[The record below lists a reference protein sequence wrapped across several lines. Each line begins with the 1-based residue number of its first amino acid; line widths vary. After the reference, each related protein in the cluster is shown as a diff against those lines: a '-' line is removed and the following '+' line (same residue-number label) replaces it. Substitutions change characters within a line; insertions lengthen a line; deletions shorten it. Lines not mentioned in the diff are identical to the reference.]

1 MQAFRLVSIS
11 YATEAPSPKEAM
23 LNATLGSSMLD
34 LSMNE
39 TEGTPLV
46 REVQVGYFSI
56 CVRLES
62 EDWQCGINGAAVPGR
77 PNISDALG
85 VVDMGHLFRTKTVSP
100 ALFIIVILLC
110 AATMIALSTF
120 PGWHEEED
128 TEGSLREI
136 KPFPS
141 RAVSTLALLS
151 SLLATAVAYVA
162 ALWQHTSCAA
172 TGTLFESLRYGAVEV
187 HIGAGAAALGWISVF
202 VCAVCG
208 VGMIVMI
215 LSIRIVANL

>member
-1 MQAFRLVSIS
+1 M
-11 YATEAPSPKEAM
+11 
-23 LNATLGSSMLD
+23 
-34 LSMNE
+34 
-39 TEGTPLV
+39 
-46 REVQVGYFSI
+46 
-56 CVRLES
+56 
-62 EDWQCGINGAAVPGR
+62 
-77 PNISDALG
+77 
-85 VVDMGHLFRTKTVSP
+85 
-100 ALFIIVILLC
+100 
-110 AATMIALSTF
+110 
-120 PGWHEEED
+120 
-128 TEGSLREI
+128 
-136 KPFPS
+136 
-141 RAVSTLALLS
+141 STLALLS

>member
-100 ALFIIVILLC
+100 ALL
-110 AATMIALSTF
+110 
-120 PGWHEEED
+120 
-128 TEGSLREI
+128 
-136 KPFPS
+136 
-141 RAVSTLALLS
+141 
-151 SLLATAVAYVA
+151 YVCR
-162 ALWQHTSCAA
+162 LPNSCICSNN
-172 TGTLFESLRYGAVEV
+172 F
-187 HIGAGAAALGWISVF
+187 
-202 VCAVCG
+202 
-208 VGMIVMI
+208 
-215 LSIRIVANL
+215 